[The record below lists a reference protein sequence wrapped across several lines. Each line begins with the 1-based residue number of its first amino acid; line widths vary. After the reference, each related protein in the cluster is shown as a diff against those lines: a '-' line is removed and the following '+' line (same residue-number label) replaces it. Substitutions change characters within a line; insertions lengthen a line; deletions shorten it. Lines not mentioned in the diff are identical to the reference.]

1 MFIPIQKILPK
12 SITRLGLTKETR
24 AALVCEIY
32 RKFAAQLVHPDAL
45 KHTSPKFLK
54 GKTLTIG
61 VENSAWAQQITNCA
75 FDLLKTINKNL
86 GKEKI
91 TKIRTQNVSRIAD
104 DTI

>member
-1 MFIPIQKILPK
+1 M
-12 SITRLGLTKETR
+12 RLGLTQETH

-61 VENSAWAQQITNCA
+61 VENSAWAQQIANCA
-75 FDLLKTINKNL
+75 DELLKKINKNL
-86 GKEKI
+86 GREKI
-91 TKIRTQNVSRIAD
+91 TKIRTQNIPYIAND
-104 DTI
+104 II

>member
-12 SITRLGLTKETR
+12 SITRLGLTRETR

-54 GKTLTIG
+54 GKILTIG

-75 FDLLKTINKNL
+75 GTLLEIINKNL

-91 TKIRTQNVSRIAD
+91 TKIRTQNIPCV
-104 DTI
+104 TE